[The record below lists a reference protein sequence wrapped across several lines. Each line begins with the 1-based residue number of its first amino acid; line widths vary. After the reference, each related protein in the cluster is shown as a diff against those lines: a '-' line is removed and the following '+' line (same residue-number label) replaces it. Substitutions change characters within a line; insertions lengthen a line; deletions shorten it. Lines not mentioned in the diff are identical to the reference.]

1 MITFH
6 LQVLRI
12 LLLVQ
17 IVYRQAGTLSSAT
30 KRTDEALEGLEI
42 THNLACASNY
52 RVPPVHC
59 ADIGNL
65 VRDDLY

>member
-1 MITFH
+1 M
-6 LQVLRI
+6 
-12 LLLVQ
+12 Q

-65 VRDDLY
+65 VRDELY